1 MRRIALVVEYEG
13 TRYQGFQVQKNAPT
27 IQGELEKALQQ
38 LIGERRRV
46 AGASR
51 TDAGAHAQGQ
61 VASFLT
67 ASRYEPEVFGRG
79 LNHYLPE
86 DIAVRAAYEVR
97 PSFDV
102 RRDAL
107 ARQYCYLIL
116 NRPAPSPL
124 WRRFAHR
131 VAEPLDVAAMD
142 AASRLF
148 IGERDFAS
156 FAGAL
161 EPGSRSTVRRV
172 MRARVARQG
181 ERVGFTIRANAFLP
195 QQVRR
200 MAGALVAVGS
210 GKMDRASLR
219 RMLDAPGKGVAGPVL
234 PACGLYLAQVIY
246 RDFPPKDQEQ

>member
-13 TRYQGFQVQKNAPT
+13 TRYQGFQVQKHAPT

-38 LIGERRRV
+38 LTGERRRV

-51 TDAGAHAQGQ
+51 TDAGVHAQGQ

-67 ASRYEPEVFGRG
+67 ASRYAPEVYERA
-79 LNHYLPE
+79 LTHYLPE

-97 PSFDV
+97 SSFDV
-102 RRDAL
+102 RREAL

-116 NRPAPSPL
+116 NRPSASPL

-131 VAEPLDVAAMD
+131 VAGPLDTAAMD

-148 IGERDFAS
+148 VGERDFAS

-161 EPGSRSTVRRV
+161 EPGSRSTVRRIV
-172 MRARVARQG
+172 RARVSRKG
-181 ERVGFTIRANAFLP
+181 ERVMFTIQANAFLP

-200 MAGALVAVGS
+200 MAGALVAVGA
-210 GKMDRASLR
+210 GKMDIAALR
-219 RMLDAPGKGVAGPVL
+219 RMLGAPEKGVARPVL
-234 PACGLYLAQVIY
+234 PACGLYLVRVIY
-246 RDFPPKDQEQ
+246 RDFPPENRE